1 MYTTATQPILSYI
14 EIPLNGHMSCLFK
27 MQVGIDDLAIYV
39 PKLYVDYKDFAE
51 ARGIAPQKLEY
62 GIGIK
67 KMALV
72 DINQDPACMAANA
85 CLKLMQRNRL
95 HPQDI
100 GRMYVATESALDESK
115 AMNSFVIG
123 MLEQVYG
130 EASFEHAGGIECKF
144 ACVSGS
150 YALYD
155 NANWIRAEESNDKA
169 AVVIVSD
176 IAKYDIGSSGEYTQ
190 GAGAVAMLIKENPRL
205 LAFDKKVTSTIIKNE
220 YDFYRPCGKETPLVN
235 GNYSNVLYLIQVKKA
250 FDSYKEKAIRTG
262 LIHLNEGESITDHI
276 DLFSVHLPFRKMGEK
291 ALVYLLRHEW
301 RHLPRWKHVIK
312 EIGMEEPIPKDPR
325 GTIESILADSEFMKA
340 DEKFRR
346 TFLQTSFY
354 REVFEKKMA
363 SSLEAS
369 AIIGNLYTASMYM
382 GFRSLLE
389 FEYKK
394 GTKLENK
401 RVGFGSYGS
410 GSSAMVFS
418 GVIQPEYKEIVQRM
432 NLEEEIGPRRKLSMN
447 EYERL
452 RENSRDFDDSLLRT
466 NKEFVLVK
474 IGGTTADKAGLREY
488 SYTN

>member
-1 MYTTATQPILSYI
+1 MLW
-14 EIPLNGHMSCLFK
+14 LFK

-130 EASFEHAGGIECKF
+130 EGSFEHAGGIECKF

-235 GNYSNVLYLIQVKKA
+235 GNYSNILYLIQVKKA

-262 LIHLNEGESITDHI
+262 LIHLNDGESITDHI

-325 GTIESILADSEFMKA
+325 GTIESILADTEFMKA

-354 REVFEKKMA
+354 HEVFEKKMA

-418 GVIQPEYKEIVQRM
+418 GVIQPEYKELVQRM

-452 RENSRDFDDSLLRT
+452 RENSRHFDDSLLRT
-466 NKEFVLVK
+466 HKEFVLVK